1 MGKASLWEKNTLLI
15 FRTFPTFK
23 YSFLDVIWLEANKR
37 LISTYVNHFIY
48 TKAQFRSFAMQI
60 HPLPLTQLKICI
72 EHLIILVRYYM
83 SSGFPSGSVPK
94 NQPANVGDAG
104 DTGSNPG

>member
-1 MGKASLWEKNTLLI
+1 
-15 FRTFPTFK
+15 
-23 YSFLDVIWLEANKR
+23 
-37 LISTYVNHFIY
+37 
-48 TKAQFRSFAMQI
+48 MQI

-83 SSGFPSGSVPK
+83 SSGFPNGSVLK
-94 NQPANVGDAG
+94 NQSANVGDAG